1 MVAESIMKMR
11 LESSFFDSQ
20 SAKLMPY
27 KSALN
32 FVFLI
37 RVCRD
42 TLVRFRTLPGMQDL
56 LEGSLLSPQLRD
68 ISVEN
73 LLRRPPSEIN
83 LAEIAAYLTGKT
95 VLITGAGGSIG
106 SEICRQVLAFQPKA
120 LLMLGHGENSIYLVH
135 QAIREAHNLGHVRLV
150 PIVSDA

>member
-56 LEGSLLSPQLRD
+56 LEGSLLSLQLRD

-150 PIVSDA
+150 PIVSDV